1 MLPLLDLLTSSKD
14 YCILLLQPNNSDL
27 LQRLASMVTVDNLG
41 RRPLPAC
48 SQLWISIFYN
58 LLLPPSQPM
67 QDEDYELQQA
77 QLQEQIDA
85 LMQPHI
91 PSCLEAVLSL
101 LTEATD
107 DSKKKGKKSEK
118 RIRVLSLGERLF
130 ELNSNEV
137 NPKWGDFIL
146 TALTKTAKEKLSFDE
161 QQLRQLHSLLTIL
174 PRCLVHIANQNDHSA
189 FLGRIIAL
197 LPLLK
202 DPSHRCR
209 IAKVLS

>member
-1 MLPLLDLLTSSKD
+1 
-14 YCILLLQPNNSDL
+14 
-27 LQRLASMVTVDNLG
+27 
-41 RRPLPAC
+41 
-48 SQLWISIFYN
+48 
-58 LLLPPSQPM
+58 M

-101 LTEATD
+101 LTDATD
-107 DSKKKGKKSEK
+107 DSKKKGRKSER
-118 RIRVLSLGERLF
+118 RIRVLSLSERLF

-137 NPKWGDFIL
+137 NPKWEDFIL
-146 TALTKTAKEKLSFDE
+146 TTLTKIAKEKPSFDE
-161 QQLRQLHSLLTIL
+161 QQLRQLHILLTIL
-174 PRCLVHIANQNDHSA
+174 PRCLVHAPNQNDHSA
-189 FLGRIIAL
+189 FLGRILAL

-209 IAKVLS
+209 ITKVLSSAQAQLQLGPKVTALVRQSAEVSQVGLQVGINFSSFFASTNAYSQEPGQFLLAEH